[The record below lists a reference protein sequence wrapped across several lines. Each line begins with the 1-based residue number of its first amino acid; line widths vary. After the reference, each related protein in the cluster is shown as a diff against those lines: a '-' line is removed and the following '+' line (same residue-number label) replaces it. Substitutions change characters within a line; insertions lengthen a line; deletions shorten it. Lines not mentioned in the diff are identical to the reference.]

1 MQEETLKPAPRC
13 RKTHGGAPA
22 SFPRRAPLL
31 CSKCRVLLDL
41 LLMFGEQID
50 DVVKQIARESS
61 TPAIAHPTV

>member
-1 MQEETLKPAPRC
+1 MQEEILKPAPRC
-13 RKTHGGAPA
+13 RKPHGGAPA
-22 SFPRRAPLL
+22 SFPRRAYLL

-50 DVVKQIARESS
+50 GVKQIARESS